1 MKRVDHLTYRD
12 PYQESQQSRKTL
24 RPSASLFNLNQKKK
38 KRPPG
43 SNKLQ
48 IMVSQTFRFLE
59 LNDYL
64 MAFANHSSEFLA
76 DFSAFSRFYLP
87 LVASVNPR
95 RSRLRAETLV
105 RAKWLGLGF
114 KSSAILGNVGQSKA
128 ILGAEAP
135 TTAPQAHSSFFR
147 KPKGNKIRLN
157 ISR

>member
-1 MKRVDHLTYRD
+1 M
-12 PYQESQQSRKTL
+12 
-24 RPSASLFNLNQKKK
+24 RPPTSLFNLSQKK

-43 SNKLQ
+43 NNKQQ
-48 IMVSQTFRFLE
+48 ITVSQTCRFLE
-59 LNDYL
+59 LNDYPL
-64 MAFANHSSEFLA
+64 AFANHSSEFLA